1 MDHYINCSF
10 FIYFSHCH
18 TFRMERTHT
27 MEKFYTYKDETI
39 RALREVIHSVVET
52 NLQEANYIKQH
63 NQFVEKV
70 FSSFQK
76 TVYVSKGIHVE
87 IENNQI
93 VVKLTVNVFLGS
105 SLMNDLLELQKRIYD
120 DVFQLIGYKL
130 HGIHIKVRNIINTQ
144 NKKTQ

>member
-1 MDHYINCSF
+1 
-10 FIYFSHCH
+10 
-18 TFRMERTHT
+18 MERTHT

-52 NLQEANYIKQH
+52 NLQEANHIEQH

-87 IENNQI
+87 IVNNQI
-93 VVKLTVNVFLGS
+93 LVKLTVNVFLGS
-105 SLMNDLLELQKRIYD
+105 SMMNDLLELQKRIYD

>member
-1 MDHYINCSF
+1 
-10 FIYFSHCH
+10 
-18 TFRMERTHT
+18 

>member
-1 MDHYINCSF
+1 
-10 FIYFSHCH
+10 
-18 TFRMERTHT
+18 MERTHT

-39 RALREVIHSVVET
+39 RALREVILSIVET
-52 NLQEANYIKQH
+52 NLQEANHIEQH
-63 NQFVEKV
+63 NQIVEKV

-87 IENNQI
+87 IVNNQI
-93 VVKLTVNVFLGS
+93 IVKLTVNVYLGS
-105 SLMNDLLELQKRIYD
+105 SMMNDLLELQKRIYD

-130 HGIHIKVRNIINTQ
+130 HSIHIKVRNIVYNQ

>member
-1 MDHYINCSF
+1 
-10 FIYFSHCH
+10 
-18 TFRMERTHT
+18 MERTHT

-39 RALREVIHSVVET
+39 RALREVILSVVET
-52 NLQEANYIKQH
+52 NLQEANHIEQH
-63 NQFVEKV
+63 HQIVEKV

-87 IENNQI
+87 IVNNQI
-93 VVKLTVNVFLGS
+93 IVKLTVNVYLGS
-105 SLMNDLLELQKRIYD
+105 SMMNDLLELQKRIYD

-130 HGIHIKVRNIINTQ
+130 HCIHIKVRNIVNNQ

>member
-1 MDHYINCSF
+1 
-10 FIYFSHCH
+10 
-18 TFRMERTHT
+18 MERTHT